1 MSPFF
6 KLPSNIIIAIT
17 LHLIPI
23 LILYVAEEKGG
34 SYPLPEDLSGRKLS
48 ELLFPS
54 ERAKPEYKMP
64 DYGYVHKELQKSG
77 VTLNLLW
84 LEYCEKCREEGEL
97 PYQLTQF
104 KKHYR
109 DYAVKTNATMHLN
122 HKPGEIIQVDW
133 AGDALDIIVSII

>member
-1 MSPFF
+1 MS
-6 KLPSNIIIAIT
+6 
-17 LHLIPI
+17 
-23 LILYVAEEKGG
+23 
-34 SYPLPEDLSGRKLS
+34 DRKLS
-48 ELLFPS
+48 KLLFPS
-54 ERAKPEYKMP
+54 ERANPEYKMP
-64 DYGYVHKELQKSG
+64 DYEYVHKELQKSG

-122 HKPGEIIQVDW
+122 HKPGEIMQVDW
-133 AGDALDIIVSII
+133 AGRYRDGHRYGYRGSNTGVRIRFISAVQAGTPTWKRSSQ

>member
-34 SYPLPEDLSGRKLS
+34 SYPLLEDLSGRKLS